1 MPLTRDEAHKV
12 IEVIKTLVRDPEVD
26 RVDGRQPG
34 KTKLE
39 GRPINDDG
47 AAELR
52 KVPVAGNG
60 AIDIRKLLE
69 PEILEAL
76 FRAFKNRMIDEL
88 RVDPILLQLIAQQTE
103 MIVEIEPQL
112 VTLEGSTLKG
122 RVALLIARGW
132 FDEQRA
138 TSAVRRQLA
147 STGADPGGGGSLS
160 DKLGELTREGFLE
173 RVGDGQYRKAPGIKI
188 TEKRLEA

>member
-1 MPLTRDEAHKV
+1 MNKQEA
-12 IEVIKTLVRDPEVD
+12 ETLISTIRGFITDD
-26 RVDGRQPG
+26 RAPG
-34 KTKLE
+34 KTRLE
-39 GRPINDDG
+39 GRPLDDQG
-47 AAELR
+47 KVELR
-52 KVPVAGNG
+52 KVPTGGNG
-60 AIDIRKLLE
+60 QEPAALDIRKLIE
-69 PEILEAL
+69 PEVLEAI
-76 FRAFKNRMIDEL
+76 FRSFKNRMIDEL